1 MVLVTLE
8 DRTTYYI
15 DTNNKYT
22 AREIVKHKLRD
33 RLDYRKIESA
43 ELLEELIINKSSKYY
58 NSGNEFDGVPLK
70 CKTGWSYKWSD
81 VKCAEFR

>member
-1 MVLVTLE
+1 MVIVRLE
-8 DRTTYYI
+8 DGTTYYI
-15 DTNNKYT
+15 DTNNKYN
-22 AREIVKHKLRD
+22 AREVVKHKLRG

-43 ELLEELIINKSSKYY
+43 ELYEELTIDKSSRYY
-58 NSGNEFDGVPLK
+58 NSGDEFDRVPLK